1 MGTPNVTG
9 GGVGGWA
16 GTRRG
21 PRTGDDNRTGGG
33 GGENGGLG
41 RQQRVQIFLS
51 IAIPVG
57 LNKIAELEQLREVPL
72 APIQT
77 AVREEG
83 KALRHVKSV
92 SHPNCKVVRSIRGW
106 FAQAP
111 QSTTNT

>member
-1 MGTPNVTG
+1 MYIIPP
-9 GGVGGWA
+9 GVRTLLRRIEEVRLIHWA
-16 GTRRG
+16 LTSSWGR
-21 PRTGDDNRTGGG
+21 

-41 RQQRVQIFLS
+41 RPQRVQICLN

-57 LNKIAELEQLREVPL
+57 LNKIAELEQLREVPP

-83 KALRHVKSV
+83 KALRHVKKV
-92 SHPNCKVVRSIRGW
+92 RHANCKAVRNIRGW